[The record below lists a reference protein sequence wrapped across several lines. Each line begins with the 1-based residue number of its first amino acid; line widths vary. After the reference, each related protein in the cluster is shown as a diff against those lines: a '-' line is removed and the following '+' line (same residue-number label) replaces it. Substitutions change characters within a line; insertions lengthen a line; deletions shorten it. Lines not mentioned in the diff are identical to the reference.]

1 MANNYTVTSL
11 ETPTGIIETPG
22 DNVSNAVASYVLTIT
37 PNLGYIATHTNFSA
51 SSLPTEISSVVFTQN
66 GELVIATA
74 NFASNFVMPTT
85 DVNLTIDIDGS
96 TQLKNYTIA
105 GVYSTTQTN
114 TTTSAVSNV
123 AYNNNGN
130 YTTSEVVLT
139 KTFTASSTS
148 GTGFSGYYFEEEPYI
163 SASNTDLFSEDSN
176 YSVATT
182 KGYTNGLLT
191 SKTFNISYT
200 YPAANV
206 SGHNI
211 NFVAN
216 AVEVWTES
224 LKITNYKIIKS
235 TLSKFGESRK
245 LRIYG
250 SPGSKFDLTIT
261 RTGGDT
267 YDFGADPTFT
277 ATATLDDDRALSSE
291 GYYDYNILFPGDP
304 TNLADGSITQDNTY
318 TVVLAAGTATTLSLD
333 GGLQST
339 FDLRQLL
346 DKSVTISVID
356 SGSTGYTIS
365 TFPPIVGPVGE
376 VEPDGKLF
384 SNTFTIAYSSPIT
397 IISQPVEASFIST
410 PTNPG
415 NTDVAIS
422 NVVLSQGATN
432 TVNLAIPKGYVYE
445 FGDSNVELKLDVA
458 NFISVATNA
467 QPVATAQNRAVIS
480 AVGKSL
486 ILAGTDAENATLTFA
501 IASNPTNGTLTNFN
515 SNNGFVVYTSN
526 SGYTGSDTF
535 TFTVNDGALTSTAAT
550 VTLTVAAQTV
560 APTSTETFSYRVG
573 NSGSYTPLSLLGSA
587 SVAYTNLTSGSS
599 TVTTTITDLALD
611 SIHGGYPSFI
621 DGFQDFVLIYEFKQ
635 GSTTLNSGPLFVNQ
649 NTSSFGSYGA
659 TLNLDP
665 RNIAIPNSHNSGNGL
680 IAGASYTL
688 NIKLSY
694 VNN

>member
-37 PNLGYIATHTNFSA
+37 PNLGYAATHTNFSA

-85 DVNLTIDIDGS
+85 NVNLTIDIDGS

-163 SASNTDLFSEDSN
+163 SASNTDLYSEDSN
-176 YSVATT
+176 YNVVTT

-339 FDLRQLL
+339 FDLKQLL

-356 SGSTGYTIS
+356 TGSTGYTIS

-384 SNTFTIAYSSPIT
+384 SNTFTVAYSSPIT
-397 IISQPVEASFIST
+397 IISQPVEASFVST
-410 PTNPG
+410 PTDPG

-432 TVNLAIPKGYVYE
+432 TVNLAIPQGYVYE

-458 NFISVATNA
+458 NFISVATNV
-467 QPVATAQNRAVIS
+467 QPVATAQSRSVIS

-587 SVAYTNLTSGSS
+587 SVTYTNLTSGSS

-635 GSTTLNSGPLFVNQ
+635 GSTTLNSGALFINQ
-649 NTSSFGSYGA
+649 NTSSFSSYGA

-665 RNIAIPNSHNSGNGL
+665 RNIAIPSSHNSGNGL

>member
-148 GTGFSGYYFEEEPYI
+148 GAGFSGYYFEEEPYI

-458 NFISVATNA
+458 SFISVATNA
-467 QPVATAQNRAVIS
+467 QPVATAQNRSVIS

-599 TVTTTITDLALD
+599 TVTTTITDLGLD

-680 IAGASYTL
+680 IAGASYTR
-688 NIKLSY
+688 
-694 VNN
+694 